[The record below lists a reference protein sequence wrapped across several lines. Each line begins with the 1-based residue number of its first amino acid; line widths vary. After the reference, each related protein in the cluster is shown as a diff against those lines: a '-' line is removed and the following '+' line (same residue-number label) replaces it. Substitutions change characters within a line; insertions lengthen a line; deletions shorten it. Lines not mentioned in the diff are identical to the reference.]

1 MTWYS
6 RLSVQTLQKRV
17 TKPKWREFIC
27 VSLTGGPGRA
37 SGPGSPGYPTGPC
50 THIKTYERLTTQQ
63 PFPIY
68 ALGPTMVQT
77 YGWPKKTIVSRK
89 TRICWIPLQFIITLI
104 ISLSH
109 TLTDRASRISVLTR
123 TSLWAWIALHPPH
136 LSIGTISAFLN
147 SPDIPLLPWVLPIPK
162 QQSFPRNSK
171 PFTQVSIGYYIP
183 TLSPFSPLGPSC
195 PITPYRGENTICC
208 VHTLRRDKPL
218 IQCIPVSP
226 LAPLFL
232 VVPCLQ

>member
-1 MTWYS
+1 MCLSPEAPVEHLDLGHQDILLDPVHTS
-6 RLSVQTLQKRV
+6 RHTNDSQHSWVLQWFKRTVGPRKPSSPERPGFPGFPCNLASSLSL
-17 TKPKWREFIC
+17 
-27 VSLTGGPGRA
+27 
-37 SGPGSPGYPTGPC
+37 
-50 THIKTYERLTTQQ
+50 
-63 PFPIY
+63 
-68 ALGPTMVQT
+68 
-77 YGWPKKTIVSRK
+77 
-89 TRICWIPLQFIITLI
+89 
-104 ISLSH
+104 SLSH